1 MNPKQLITVRRGATD
16 LGTDRELSP
25 AALALVLVAAF
36 VVVLDFSI
44 VNVGLPSIESELGFS
59 PTALQWVVTAYSITF
74 GGLLILGGGAADR
87 FGRRRMFVVG
97 LLVFTVASLAGGL
110 ARDPDLLVAARAV
123 QGIGAALVAPAA
135 LALVTTGFHEGAA
148 RNRALGL
155 YGATVSAVAVAW
167 TLAWP
172 GVTGAI
178 VGARGAAQVDGANA
192 ARDFLHSHGVRGEA
206 LRIVWDAIAL
216 HTTPGIPQHKE
227 PEVALVTA
235 GVELDVLGIGYD
247 DITPEARDAVLTAF
261 PRVEFK
267 ERIIQAFADGMAHR
281 PETAFGTVNAD
292 VLADKVPGY
301 QRPNFCTII
310 RSSKHSN

>member
-1 MNPKQLITVRRGATD
+1 MTTAHRSVAIPDTQLVREATELIRSVESDLLYNHSLRVFAFGTLQGDRLGLKYDPELLFVGAMFHD
-16 LGTDRELSP
+16 IG
-25 AALALVLVAAF
+25 LVEGHRSAH
-36 VVVLDFSI
+36 
-44 VNVGLPSIESELGFS
+44 
-59 PTALQWVVTAYSITF
+59 
-74 GGLLILGGGAADR
+74 DR
-87 FGRRRMFVVG
+87 F
-97 LLVFTVASLAGGL
+97 
-110 ARDPDLLVAARAV
+110 
-123 QGIGAALVAPAA
+123 
-135 LALVTTGFHEGAA
+135 E
-148 RNRALGL
+148 
-155 YGATVSAVAVAW
+155 
-167 TLAWP
+167 
-172 GVTGAI
+172 
-178 VGARGAAQVDGANA
+178 VDGANA
-192 ARDFLHSHGVRGEA
+192 AREFLHSHGVRGEA
-206 LRIVWDAIAL
+206 VRIVWDAIAL

-261 PRVEFK
+261 PRVDFK